1 VRSVRWRKAIRDLAS
16 HPIRSV
22 LVVLSIAVG
31 VFAVGT
37 IAGANAMLQ
46 TGLTTAYEASKP
58 SSALIFAGPFDE
70 DFVDSIRDMHG
81 IADAEARRSV
91 TVRLLNDDGSYRE
104 MLLTA
109 VPDFDDQRLDL
120 VASQSG
126 GWPPDRDQVVMERS
140 SLVLQPF
147 SEGQSLRVQ
156 TQDGKVHDL
165 SVLGISHEVGAAPA
179 FYAGRVA
186 GHVTP
191 ETLEDLGF
199 DTTFDELHIKVAD
212 PTLDQD
218 GIRAVAD
225 QVSTRIERAG
235 IPVFGSYVPV
245 PGRHP
250 ANDLLQGFFLVLGF
264 IGALAL
270 IVSGFLVV
278 NTVSA
283 ILAQQT
289 RQIGIMK
296 AIGARNGQIAGLYL
310 VLVLAYAV
318 LALAVALP
326 LGAIGAYGFAQFTA
340 GLANF
345 DIVGVSIPLEVVA
358 LEVVIGLVVPLLAAL
373 VPITRGVR
381 ITVREA
387 LASTGIT
394 DRFGHGRFD
403 RLLRDLRG
411 LPRPTLLSIRNTFRR
426 KGRLIL
432 TLAALGLGGAI
443 FMSVF
448 AVRASL
454 VKTLDDTLAYFAYD
468 VQVELATTERT
479 AVLVNE
485 AMAVPG
491 VVAAEPWR
499 FASTGVVDA
508 GGTEGPQVIAF
519 GLPANA
525 RTVRPTV
532 QEGRWLVPDDGN
544 ALVATANV
552 RDDNPDLDVGDTV
565 TLRID
570 GKDTTWTLVGIV
582 QSPTRR
588 PFFYTPDVALERAT
602 SEVGRAGVLMVVGE
616 PGMEAAAQDAL
627 ATSVR
632 SRLEGAGIKVAATTT
647 SGEIRES
654 QELLFNILVLFLST
668 MAVLLGVVGGLGLT
682 GTMTINVVE
691 RSREIGV
698 LRAVG
703 ASDRSVLL
711 IFLAEGILIGAL
723 SWALGVLVSLPVSK
737 VLSDALGNVFVDRP
751 LSWAYSVEG
760 MIVWAVIVLVLAAV
774 ASLLPS
780 WRASRLAVREILA
793 YE

>member
-1 VRSVRWRKAIRDLAS
+1 MRSVRWRKAIRDLAS

-46 TGLTTAYEASKP
+46 AGLTTAYEASKP
-58 SSALIFAGPFDE
+58 SSALVFAGPFDE
-70 DFVDSIRDMHG
+70 GFVDSIRDMHG

-104 MLLTA
+104 MQLTA
-109 VPDFDDQRLDL
+109 IPDFNDQHLDL
-120 VASQSG
+120 VTSQSG

-147 SEGQSLRVQ
+147 TEGQALRVQ

-191 ETLEDLGF
+191 ETLENLGF
-199 DTTFDELHIKVAD
+199 DATFDELHIKVDD

-218 GIRAVAD
+218 GIRAVVD
-225 QVSTRIERAG
+225 EVSTRIERAG

-326 LGAIGAYGFAQFTA
+326 LAAIGAYAFAQFTA

-345 DIVGVSIPLEVVA
+345 DIVGVSIPPEVVA
-358 LEVVIGLVVPLLAAL
+358 LEVGIGLVVPLLAAL

-387 LASTGIT
+387 LASTGIA

-403 RLLRDLRG
+403 RLLRDIRG

-426 KGRLIL
+426 KGRLVL

-479 AVLVNE
+479 NVLVNE

-525 RTVRPTV
+525 QTVRPTV

-552 RDDNPDLDVGDTV
+552 RDDNPDLDVGDAV

-588 PFFYTPDVALERAT
+588 PFFYMPDVALERAT
-602 SEVGRAGVLMVVGE
+602 SEVGRAGVLMIVGE
-616 PGMEAAAQDAL
+616 PGLDAAAQDAL

-632 SRLEGAGIKVAATTT
+632 GRLEGAGIKVAATTT

-760 MIVWAVIVLVLAAV
+760 MIAWGVIVLVLAAV

>member
-1 VRSVRWRKAIRDLAS
+1 MRSVRWRKALRDLGS

-46 TGLTTAYEASKP
+46 TGLTTAYEASRP
-58 SSALIFAGPFDE
+58 SSATIFAGPFDE
-70 DFVDSIRDMHG
+70 AFVDSIRDMRG

-109 VPDFDDQRLDL
+109 VPDFDDQHLDL
-120 VASQSG
+120 VVSQSG
-126 GWPPDRDQVVMERS
+126 RWPPYRDEVVMERS

-147 SEGQSLRVQ
+147 ADGQALRVQ
-156 TQDGKVHDL
+156 TADGKRHDL
-165 SVLGISHEVGAAPA
+165 TAIGISHEVGAAPA

-199 DTTFDELHIKVAD
+199 DASFDELRIKVAD

-218 GIRAVAD
+218 GIRVIAD
-225 QVSTRIERAG
+225 EVSTRVQRAG

-264 IGALAL
+264 IGALTL
-270 IVSGFLVV
+270 IVSGFLVI

-310 VLVLAYAV
+310 VLVMAYAL
-318 LALAVALP
+318 LALLVALP
-326 LGAIGAYGFAQFTA
+326 LGAVGAFGFAQFTA

-345 DIVGVSIPLEVVA
+345 DILTFSIPPEVFA
-358 LEVVIGLVVPLLAAL
+358 LEIAIGLVIPLLAAL

-387 LASTGIT
+387 LASTGIA

-403 RLLRDLRG
+403 RLLRDIRG

-426 KGRLIL
+426 KGRLLL
-432 TLAALGLGGAI
+432 TLAALSLGGAI

-479 AVLVNE
+479 SVLVNE
-485 AMAVPG
+485 ATAVPG
-491 VVAAEPWR
+491 VEAAEPWR
-499 FASTGVVDA
+499 FASTAVVDA
-508 GGTEGPQVIAF
+508 SGTEGPQVIAF

-525 RTVRPTV
+525 QTVRPVV
-532 QEGRWLVPDDGN
+532 QEGRWLVPQDGN

-552 RDDNPDLDVGDTV
+552 RDDNPDLRVGDAV

-602 SEVGRAGVLMVVGE
+602 SEVGRAGVVMIVGR
-616 PGMEAAAQDAL
+616 PGLDAAAQDAL
-627 ATSVR
+627 ATAVR
-632 SRLEGAGIKVAATTT
+632 TRLEGAGVKVAATTT
-647 SGEIRES
+647 SGEIREA

-668 MAVLLGVVGGLGLT
+668 MAVLLGFVGGLGLT

-711 IFLAEGILIGAL
+711 IFLAEGVLIGAL
-723 SWALGVLVSLPVSK
+723 SWTLGVLISLPVSK
-737 VLSDALGNVFVDRP
+737 LLSDALGNVFVDRP
-751 LSWAYSVEG
+751 LSWAYSIEG
-760 MIVWAVIVLVLAAV
+760 MVAWAVIVLILAAV
-774 ASLLPS
+774 ASLLPA

>member
-1 VRSVRWRKAIRDLAS
+1 MRSVRWRKALRDLGS
-16 HPIRSV
+16 HPVRSV

-31 VFAVGT
+31 VFAIGT

-46 TGLTTAYEASKP
+46 SGLTAAYQDSQP
-58 SSALIFAGPFDE
+58 SSAVIFTGPFDQ
-70 DFVDSIRDMHG
+70 DLVDSIRKMRG
-81 IADAEARRSV
+81 IAEADARRSV

-104 MLLTA
+104 MQLTA
-109 VPDFDDQRLDL
+109 LPDFDDQRLDL
-120 VASQSG
+120 VTPQSG
-126 GWPPDRDQVVMERS
+126 GWPPDRDEVVMERS

-147 SEGQSLRVQ
+147 APGQPLRVQ
-156 TQDGKVHDL
+156 TADGKEHDL
-165 SVLGISHEVGAAPA
+165 TTIGISHEVGAAPA

-191 ETLEDLGF
+191 ETLQDLGY
-199 DTTFDELHIKVAD
+199 DMAFDELHVKVAD
-212 PTLDQD
+212 ATLDQD
-218 GIRAVAD
+218 GIRAVVD
-225 QVSTRIERAG
+225 DVSTRIQRAG
-235 IPVFGSYVPV
+235 IAVNGSYVPV

-264 IGALAL
+264 IGALSL
-270 IVSGFLVV
+270 VVSGFLVI

-296 AIGARNGQIAGLYL
+296 AIGARNDQIAGLYL
-310 VLVLAYAV
+310 VLVFAYAV

-326 LGAIGAYGFAQFTA
+326 LAAIGAYGFAQFTA

-345 DIVGVSIPLEVVA
+345 DIDNVSIPPNVIA

-387 LASTGIT
+387 LASTGIA

-403 RLLRDLRG
+403 RMLREIRG

-426 KGRLIL
+426 KGRLAL
-432 TLAALGLGGAI
+432 TLAALSLGGAI

-479 AVLVNE
+479 SVLVDE

-491 VVAAEPWR
+491 VTAAEPWR
-499 FASTGVVDA
+499 FASTQIVDA
-508 GGTEGPQVIAF
+508 SGVEGRSTVAF
-519 GLPANA
+519 GLPPNA
-525 RTVRPTV
+525 QTVRPTL
-532 QEGRWLVPDDGN
+532 QEGRWLLPDDGN
-544 ALVATANV
+544 AIVATANV
-552 RDDNPDLDVGDTV
+552 REDEPNLAVGDTV

-570 GKDTTWTLVGIV
+570 GKDTAWTLVGIV

-588 PFFYTPDVALERAT
+588 PFLYAPDRALERAT
-602 SEVGRAGVLMVVGE
+602 SEVGRAGVLMVVGQ
-616 PGMEAAAQDAL
+616 PGLDPSAQDAL
-627 ATSVR
+627 ASAVR
-632 SRLEGAGIKVAATTT
+632 SRLEGAGVKVAATTT
-647 SGEIRES
+647 SGEIRQS

-668 MAVLLGVVGGLGLT
+668 MAVLLGFVGGLGLT

-703 ASDRSVLL
+703 ASDRAVLL
-711 IFLAEGILIGAL
+711 IFLAEGMLIGAL
-723 SWALGVLVSLPVSK
+723 SWALGVLISLPVSK
-737 VLSDALGNVFVDRP
+737 LLSDALGNVFVARP
-751 LSWAYSVEG
+751 LSWAYSTEG
-760 MIVWAVIVLVLAAV
+760 MVAWAAIVLVLAAF
-774 ASLLPS
+774 ASLLPA

>member
-1 VRSVRWRKAIRDLAS
+1 MRSVRWRKALRDLAS
-16 HPIRSV
+16 HPVRSL

-46 TGLTTAYEASKP
+46 SGLTSAYEASRP
-58 SSALIFAGPFDE
+58 SSATIFAGPFDQ
-70 DFVDSIRDMHG
+70 DFVDSIRNMHG
-81 IADAEARRSV
+81 IADADARRSA

-109 VPDFDDQRLDL
+109 IPDFNDQHLDL
-120 VASQSG
+120 VTPQSG
-126 GWPPDRDQVVMERS
+126 GWPPARDEVVMERS

-147 SEGQSLRVQ
+147 TEGQPLRVQ

-165 SVLGISHEVGAAPA
+165 TVRGISHEVGAAPA

-199 DTTFDELHIKVAD
+199 DTSFDELHIKVAD
-212 PTLDQD
+212 ATLDQD

-225 QVSTRIERAG
+225 DVSTRIQRAG

-264 IGALAL
+264 IGALSL

-296 AIGARNGQIAGLYL
+296 AIGARNDQIAGLYL

-318 LALAVALP
+318 LALVVALP
-326 LGAIGAYGFAQFTA
+326 LGAVGAYGFAQFTA

-345 DIVGVSIPLEVVA
+345 DIVAVSIPPEVIA
-358 LEVVIGLVVPLLAAL
+358 LEVAIGLIVPLLAAL
-373 VPITRGVR
+373 VPIARGVR

-387 LASTGIT
+387 LASTGIN

-403 RLLRDLRG
+403 RLLRDIRG

-426 KGRLIL
+426 KGRLVL
-432 TLAALGLGGAI
+432 TLAALSLGGAI
-443 FMSVF
+443 FVSVF

-479 AVLVNE
+479 SVLVDE

-508 GGTEGPQVIAF
+508 SGTEGRQVIAF
-519 GLPANA
+519 GLPPNA

-532 QEGRWLVPDDGN
+532 QEGRWLLPSDGN

-552 RDDNPDLDVGDTV
+552 RDDQPDLAVGDTV

-570 GKDTTWTLVGIV
+570 GKDTAWTLVGIV

-588 PFFYTPDVALERAT
+588 PFFYAPDVALERAT
-602 SEVGRAGVLMVVGE
+602 SEVGRAGVLMVVGQ
-616 PGMEAAAQDAL
+616 PGMDAAAQDAL
-627 ATSVR
+627 ATAVR
-632 SRLEGAGIKVAATTT
+632 SRLEGAGVKVAATTT
-647 SGEIRES
+647 SGEIRQA
-654 QELLFNILVLFLST
+654 QELLFNVLVLFLSS
-668 MAVLLGVVGGLGLT
+668 MAVLLGFVGGLGLT

-711 IFLAEGILIGAL
+711 IFLAEGMLIGAL
-723 SWALGVLVSLPVSK
+723 SWALAVLASLPISK
-737 VLSDALGNVFVDRP
+737 LLSDALGNVFVDRP
-751 LSWAYSVEG
+751 LSWAYSIEG
-760 MIVWAVIVLVLAAV
+760 MIAWGVIVLILAAV
-774 ASLLPS
+774 ASLLPA

>member
-1 VRSVRWRKAIRDLAS
+1 MRSVRWRKALRDLAS

-46 TGLTTAYEASKP
+46 SGLTTAYQASKP
-58 SSALIFAGPFDE
+58 SSATIFTGPFDQ
-70 DFVDSIRDMHG
+70 DFVDSIAKMQG
-81 IADAEARRSV
+81 IADAQARRTV

-104 MLLTA
+104 MQLTA
-109 VPDFDDQRLDL
+109 IPDFEDQHLDL
-120 VASQSG
+120 VTPQSG
-126 GWPPDRDQVVMERS
+126 GWPPDRDEVVMERS

-147 SEGQSLRVQ
+147 AEGQPLRVQ

-165 SVLGISHEVGAAPA
+165 SVKGISHEVGAAPA

-191 ETLEDLGF
+191 ETLQDLGF
-199 DTTFDELHIKVAD
+199 DTSFDELRIKVAD

-218 GIRAVAD
+218 AIRVVAD
-225 QVSTRIERAG
+225 EVSTRVQRAG

-326 LGAIGAYGFAQFTA
+326 LGALGAYGFAQFTA

-345 DIVGVSIPLEVVA
+345 DIVGVSIPPEVIA

-373 VPITRGVR
+373 VPIYRGVR

-387 LASTGIT
+387 LASTGIN
-394 DRFGHGRFD
+394 DRFGSGRFD
-403 RLLRDLRG
+403 RLLRDIRG

-426 KGRLIL
+426 KGRLLL

-448 AVRASL
+448 SVRASL

-479 AVLVNE
+479 SVLVNE

-508 GGTEGPQVIAF
+508 GGTEGPQVVAF
-519 GLPANA
+519 GLPPNA
-525 RTVRPTV
+525 QTVRPVV
-532 QEGRWLVPDDGN
+532 QEGRWLLPDDGN

-552 RDDNPDLDVGDTV
+552 RDDNPDLAVGDTV

-570 GKDTTWTLVGIV
+570 GKDTAWTLVGFV

-588 PFFYTPDVALERAT
+588 PFFYAPDVALERAT
-602 SEVGRAGVLMVVGE
+602 SEVGRAGVLMVVGH
-616 PGMEAAAQDAL
+616 PGLDAAAQDEL
-627 ATSVR
+627 ATAVR
-632 SRLEGAGIKVAATTT
+632 SRLEGAGVKVAATTT
-647 SGEIRES
+647 SGEIRQS

-711 IFLAEGILIGAL
+711 IFLAEGVLIGAL

-737 VLSDALGNVFVDRP
+737 LLSDALGNVFVDRP
-751 LSWAYSVEG
+751 LSWAYSIEG
-760 MIVWAVIVLVLAAV
+760 MIAWAVIVLILAAV
-774 ASLLPS
+774 ASLLPA

>member
-1 VRSVRWRKAIRDLAS
+1 MRSVRWRKAIRDLGS
-16 HPIRSV
+16 HPVRSV

-46 TGLTTAYEASKP
+46 AGLTTAYESSKP
-58 SSALIFAGPFDE
+58 SSATIFAGPFDE
-70 DFVDSIRDMHG
+70 SFVESIRSMHG
-81 IADAEARRSV
+81 IADADARRSV

-104 MLLTA
+104 MLLNA
-109 VPDFDDQRLDL
+109 IPDFNDQRLDL
-120 VASQSG
+120 VTPQSG
-126 GWPPDRDQVVMERS
+126 GWPPDRDEVVMERS

-147 SEGQSLRVQ
+147 VPGQRLRVQ
-156 TQDGKVHDL
+156 TADGKEHDL
-165 SVLGISHEVGAAPA
+165 TAIGISHEVGAAPA

-191 ETLEDLGF
+191 ETLQDLGY
-199 DTTFDELHIKVAD
+199 DATFDELHIKVAD

-218 GIRAVAD
+218 GIRAVAED
-225 QVSTRIERAG
+225 VSTRIQRAG

-264 IGALAL
+264 IGGLSL
-270 IVSGFLVV
+270 IVSGFLVI

-310 VLVLAYAV
+310 VLVFAYAV
-318 LALAVALP
+318 LALCVAIP
-326 LGAIGAYGFAQFTA
+326 LSALGAYGFAQFTA

-345 DIVGVSIPLEVVA
+345 DITTFSLPAEVIA
-358 LEVVIGLVVPLLAAL
+358 LEVAIGLGLPLLAAL
-373 VPITRGVR
+373 VPIYRGVR

-387 LASTGIT
+387 LASTGIS

-403 RLLRDLRG
+403 RLLRDIRG

-426 KGRLIL
+426 KGRLAL
-432 TLAALGLGGAI
+432 TLAALSLGGAI

-468 VQVELATTERT
+468 VQVELATTERAT
-479 AVLVNE
+479 VLVDE

-499 FASTGVVDA
+499 FASTGIVNDGV
-508 GGTEGPQVIAF
+508 EGRSVIAF
-519 GLPANA
+519 GLPPNPK
-525 RTVRPTV
+525 TVRPTI
-532 QEGRWLVPDDGN
+532 QEGRWLLPEDGN
-544 ALVATANV
+544 AVVATANV
-552 RDDNPDLDVGDTV
+552 RDDEPDLAVGDTM

-588 PFFYTPDVALERAT
+588 PFLYAPDVALERAT
-602 SEVGRAGVLMVVGE
+602 SEVGRAGVLMVVGQ
-616 PGMEAAAQDAL
+616 PGMDAAAQDAL
-627 ATSVR
+627 ATAVR
-632 SRLEGAGIKVAATTT
+632 SRLEGAGVKVAATTT
-647 SGEIRES
+647 SGEIREA
-654 QELLFNILVLFLST
+654 QELLFNVLVLFLST
-668 MAVLLGVVGGLGLT
+668 MAVLLGFVGGLGLT

-723 SWALGVLVSLPVSK
+723 SWALAVLASIPVSK
-737 VLSDALGNVFVDRP
+737 LLSDALGNVFVSRP

-760 MIVWAVIVLVLAAV
+760 MVAWAVIVLVLATV
-774 ASLLPS
+774 ASLLPA